1 MTEGRKYVGGW
12 GGCGRTVPAGACVM
26 PKTTEGAVREEMSPA
41 QVSEGGGHVKAQE
54 MENFKRKLLD
64 MRRELLSQVERSK
77 IYSKEIGEDGIPDS
91 GDVAAYSYSKEV
103 LMGLGENERAKLRLV
118 EEALAKIDEG
128 VYGVCER
135 CEGSIPVKR
144 LDLLPFTR
152 YCVQCQSEL
161 EKESAA
167 L

>member
-1 MTEGRKYVGGW
+1 M
-12 GGCGRTVPAGACVM
+12 
-26 PKTTEGAVREEMSPA
+26 
-41 QVSEGGGHVKAQE
+41 KAHDV
-54 MENFKRKLLD
+54 ENFKRKLLE
-64 MRRELLSQVERSK
+64 MRRDLLGQVEK
-77 IYSKEIGEDGIPDS
+77 KKLYSKEVGEDGIPDS

-103 LMGLGENERAKLRLV
+103 LMGLGENERTKLRLV

-128 VYGVCER
+128 IYGVCER
-135 CEGSIPVKR
+135 CEEAIPVKR

-161 EKESAA
+161 ERESAT

>member
-1 MTEGRKYVGGW
+1 
-12 GGCGRTVPAGACVM
+12 
-26 PKTTEGAVREEMSPA
+26 
-41 QVSEGGGHVKAQE
+41 VKAQDVE
-54 MENFKRKLLD
+54 TFKRKLLE
-64 MRRELLSQVERSK
+64 MRRDLLGQVEK
-77 IYSKEIGEDGIPDS
+77 KKLYSKEVGEDGIPDS

-103 LMGLGENERAKLRLV
+103 LMGLGENERTKLRLV

-128 VYGVCER
+128 IYGVCER
-135 CEGSIPVKR
+135 CEEAIPVKR

-161 EKESAA
+161 ERESAT

>member
-1 MTEGRKYVGGW
+1 
-12 GGCGRTVPAGACVM
+12 
-26 PKTTEGAVREEMSPA
+26 
-41 QVSEGGGHVKAQE
+41 VKAQDV
-54 MENFKRKLLD
+54 ENFKRKLLE
-64 MRRELLSQVERSK
+64 MRRDLLGQVEK
-77 IYSKEIGEDGIPDS
+77 KKLYSKEVGEDGIPDS

-103 LMGLGENERAKLRLV
+103 LMGLGENERTKLRLV

-128 VYGVCER
+128 IYGVCER
-135 CEGSIPVKR
+135 CEEAIPVKR

-161 EKESAA
+161 ERESAT

>member
-1 MTEGRKYVGGW
+1 
-12 GGCGRTVPAGACVM
+12 
-26 PKTTEGAVREEMSPA
+26 
-41 QVSEGGGHVKAQE
+41 VKAQDV
-54 MENFKRKLLD
+54 ENFKRKLLE
-64 MRRELLSQVERSK
+64 MRRDLLGQVEKKK
-77 IYSKEIGEDGIPDS
+77 IYSKEIDEDGIPDS

-103 LMGLGENERAKLRLV
+103 LMGLGENERTKLRLV

-128 VYGVCER
+128 IYGVCER
-135 CEGSIPVKR
+135 CEEAIPVKR

-161 EKESAA
+161 EKESAT

>member
-1 MTEGRKYVGGW
+1 M
-12 GGCGRTVPAGACVM
+12 
-26 PKTTEGAVREEMSPA
+26 
-41 QVSEGGGHVKAQE
+41 KAQDVE
-54 MENFKRKLLD
+54 TFKRKLLE
-64 MRRELLSQVERSK
+64 MRRDLLGQVERK
-77 IYSKEIGEDGIPDS
+77 KLYSKEVGEDGIPDS

-103 LMGLGENERAKLRLV
+103 LMGLGENERTKLRLV

-128 VYGVCER
+128 TYGVCER
-135 CEGSIPVKR
+135 CEEAIPVKR

-161 EKESAA
+161 ERESAT

>member
-1 MTEGRKYVGGW
+1 MKVQD
-12 GGCGRTVPAGACVM
+12 V
-26 PKTTEGAVREEMSPA
+26 
-41 QVSEGGGHVKAQE
+41 
-54 MENFKRKLLD
+54 ENFKRKLLE
-64 MRRELLSQVERSK
+64 MRRDLLGQVEK
-77 IYSKEIGEDGIPDS
+77 KKLYSKEVGEDGIPDS

-103 LMGLGENERAKLRLV
+103 LMGLGENERTKLRLV

-135 CEGSIPVKR
+135 CEEAIPVKR

-161 EKESAA
+161 ERESAT